1 MWNSSG
7 SVKFMREALKKEER
21 KYNDVQYIYPKAGHA
36 FYPPFIFEAV
46 TVNGGKKLPVLQAN
60 EDSWKKIVEFL
71 LCYISLELYNMRVTG
86 IEIGEVIVY
95 YNYIT
100 LTFFINVGFLLTEIY
115 IFLSLHERLYS

>member
-71 LCYISLELYNMRVTG
+71 L
-86 IEIGEVIVY
+86 
-95 YNYIT
+95 
-100 LTFFINVGFLLTEIY
+100 
-115 IFLSLHERLYS
+115 